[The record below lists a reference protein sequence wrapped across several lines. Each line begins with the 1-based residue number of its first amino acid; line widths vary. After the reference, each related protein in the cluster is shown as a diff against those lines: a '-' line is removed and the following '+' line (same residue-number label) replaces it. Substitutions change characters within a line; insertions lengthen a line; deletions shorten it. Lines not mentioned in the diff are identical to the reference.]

1 MAGTGKSTIARTV
14 AREYDDKEHL
24 GASFFFSRGK
34 GDISHAGK
42 LFTTIAVQLAKKSPS
57 LKSCICEAIKE
68 HGDIASQGLHDQW
81 VRLVLQPLSKM
92 KAASDLSPLILVID
106 ALDEC
111 EGDSDIRVIL
121 QLLAAAQKLGTVR
134 LRIFLTSRPEIPIR
148 HGFYQISETRHQEF
162 VLHNISPS
170 IVDHDIFVFLDHNLG
185 IIRQEHALAADWPGQ
200 ETIKRLVQ
208 NAAGLFIWAATTCRF
223 ITAGK
228 RFAGRRLSL
237 ILQGDA
243 SITAPEERLNEI
255 YITILTNSI
264 CDEYDDEEKE
274 EVYKMLKAILGT
286 VIILYSPLSAVSLAS
301 LLYIP
306 KEDIDRTVDDLHSIL
321 VVPEDQ
327 CHPIRLH
334 HPSFR
339 DFLLDQQRC
348 RDQHF
353 LVNEKTAHE
362 ALAQNCLKLMNTCLK
377 RDICEMHAPGVL
389 TSEVER
395 SRIEERLRPEVQYAC
410 LYWVQHLQRSGAQLY
425 DNDQAHTFL
434 QKHFLHWLEALSLMQ
449 SMSRAVAMIRT
460 LEKLLTVS
468 FYPIIHSV
476 FISTERA

>member
-14 AREYDDKEHL
+14 AREYYDKGHL

-81 VRLVLQPLSKM
+81 VRLVLQPLSKI
-92 KAASDLSPLILVID
+92 KATSDLSPLVLVID

-111 EGDSDIRVIL
+111 EGDGDIRVIL
-121 QLLAAAQKLGTVR
+121 QLLAAAQRLGTVR

-148 HGFYQISETRHQEF
+148 HGFYQISDTRHQEF

-170 IVDHDIFVFLDHNLG
+170 IVDHDIFVFLEHNLG
-185 IIRQEHALAADWPGQ
+185 IIRQERALAADWPGQ

-223 ITAGK
+223 IADGK

-237 ILQGDA
+237 ILQSDA

-264 CDEYDDEEKE
+264 YDEYNDKEKE

-286 VIILYSPLSAVSLAS
+286 IIILYSPLSAVSLAR
-301 LLYIP
+301 LLDIP
-306 KEDIDRTVDDLHSIL
+306 REDIGRAVDDLHSIL
-321 VVPEDQ
+321 VVPEDP

-362 ALAQNCLKLMNTCLK
+362 VLAQNCLKLMNSCLK
-377 RDICEMHAPGVL
+377 RDICEMHAPGAL
-389 TSEVER
+389 TSEVDH
-395 SRIEERLRPEVQYAC
+395 SRVEECLHPEVQYAC
-410 LYWVQHLQRSGAQLY
+410 LHWVQHLQRSGAQLY

-434 QKHFLHWLEALSLMQ
+434 QRHFLHWLEALSLMQ

-468 FYPIIHSV
+468 FYPIIL
-476 FISTERA
+476 

>member
-14 AREYDDKEHL
+14 AREYYDKGHL

-81 VRLVLQPLSKM
+81 VWLVLQPLSKIN
-92 KAASDLSPLILVID
+92 ATSDLSPLILVID

-111 EGDSDIRVIL
+111 EGDGDIRVIL
-121 QLLAAAQKLGTVR
+121 QLLAAAQRLGTV

-170 IVDHDIFVFLDHNLG
+170 IVDHDIFVFLEHNLG
-185 IIRQEHALAADWPGQ
+185 IIRQERALAADWPGQ

-223 ITAGK
+223 IADGK

-237 ILQGDA
+237 ILQSDA

-264 CDEYDDEEKE
+264 SDEYDDEEKE

-286 VIILYSPLSAVSLAS
+286 IIILYSPLSAVSLAR

-306 KEDIDRTVDDLHSIL
+306 REDIGRAVDDLHSIL

-362 ALAQNCLKLMNTCLK
+362 VLALNCLKLMNSCLK

-389 TSEVER
+389 TSEVDH
-395 SRIEERLRPEVQYAC
+395 SRVEERLRPEVQYAC

-468 FYPIIHSV
+468 FYLIIP
-476 FISTERA
+476 

>member
-14 AREYDDKEHL
+14 AREYYDKGHL

-81 VRLVLQPLSKM
+81 VRLVLQPLSKIN
-92 KAASDLSPLILVID
+92 ATSDLSPLILVID

-111 EGDSDIRVIL
+111 EGDGDIRVIL
-121 QLLAAAQKLGTVR
+121 QLLAAAQRLGTV

-170 IVDHDIFVFLDHNLG
+170 IVDHDIFVFLEHNLG
-185 IIRQEHALAADWPGQ
+185 IIRQERALAADWPGQ

-223 ITAGK
+223 IADGK

-237 ILQGDA
+237 ILQSDA

-264 CDEYDDEEKE
+264 SDEYDDEEKE

-286 VIILYSPLSAVSLAS
+286 IIILYSPLSAVSLAR

-306 KEDIDRTVDDLHSIL
+306 REDIGRAVDDLHSIL

-362 ALAQNCLKLMNTCLK
+362 VLALNCLKLMNSCLK

-389 TSEVER
+389 TSEVDH
-395 SRIEERLRPEVQYAC
+395 SRVEERLRPEVQYAC

-468 FYPIIHSV
+468 FYLIIP
-476 FISTERA
+476 